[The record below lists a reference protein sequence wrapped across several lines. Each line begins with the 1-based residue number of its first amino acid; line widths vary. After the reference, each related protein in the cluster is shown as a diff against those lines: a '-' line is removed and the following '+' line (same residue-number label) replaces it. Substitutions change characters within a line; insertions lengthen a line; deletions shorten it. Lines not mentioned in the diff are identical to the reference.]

1 VEGRLMAASAWP
13 KAILFD
19 LDGTLVDSVPD
30 LAGALNALLEEE
42 GLAAIPEEEVRG
54 MVGNGVEK
62 LVERG
67 FAAHGREVAGDELA
81 SMTKLFMSLYE
92 PRATLRTRL
101 YAGVAATLQSL
112 RSEGVSL
119 AVLTNK
125 PSEPTRLIL
134 EGLRV
139 ADCFR
144 TVVAGDSG
152 LPKKP
157 DPAVI
162 HAALEALGASA
173 EEALMVGD
181 SPADVGA
188 ARAAGIPVIVVSYGY
203 TKVPAEELGA
213 DHVVDSLTEIAA
225 AIRVMRQAA

>member
-1 VEGRLMAASAWP
+1 MVAATWP
-13 KAILFD
+13 RAILFD

-30 LAGALNALLEEE
+30 LAGALNALLDEES
-42 GLAAIPEEEVRG
+42 LVAIPEEEVRG

-67 FAAHGREVAGDELA
+67 FAARGRDLAGEALA
-81 SMTKLFMSLYE
+81 EMTRLFMALYE

-101 YAGVAATLQSL
+101 YPGVAETLQSL
-112 RSEGVSL
+112 RSEGIAL

-125 PSEPTRLIL
+125 PAEPTRLIL
-134 EGLRV
+134 EGLRI
-139 ADCFR
+139 APCF
-144 TVVAGDSG
+144 TAVIGGDSG

-162 HAALEALGASA
+162 HAALKMLGVSE

-188 ARAAGIPVIVVSYGY
+188 ARNAGIPVVVVSYGY
-203 TKVPAEELGA
+203 THVPAGELGA
-213 DHVVDSLTEIAA
+213 DHVVDTLTEIAT
-225 AIRVMRQAA
+225 AIRIMRQAA